1 MKNKKIIDFNFNTCW
16 DMLSLNKALL
26 IPSTNTTY
34 EVVNRNGDE
43 MLRVNRGINGTFKDT
58 FYSKNGVKRNF
69 YALKTGYYPDGIKA
83 TDKNIKSISVFKSVY
98 KHFNNFIYTNQVIN
112 LSVKSVYKIIFDKN
126 VFLTKMLK

>member
-1 MKNKKIIDFNFNTCW
+1 MKNKKIIDFNFNTWW

-58 FYSKNGVKRNF
+58 FYTKNGVKRNF
-69 YALKTGYYPDGIKA
+69 CALKTGYYPDGIKA

-98 KHFNNFIYTNQVIN
+98 KHFNNFIYTNHVIN

-126 VFLTKMLK
+126 LKISC

>member
-1 MKNKKIIDFNFNTCW
+1 MKNKKIIDFNFNTWW

-98 KHFNNFIYTNQVIN
+98 KHFNNFIYTNHVIN
-112 LSVKSVYKIIFDKN
+112 LSVKGVYKIIFDKN
-126 VFLTKMLK
+126 VKISC

>member
-1 MKNKKIIDFNFNTCW
+1 MKNKKIIDFNFNTWW

-34 EVVNRNGDE
+34 EVINRNGDE

-58 FYSKNGVKRNF
+58 FYTKNGVKRNF

-98 KHFNNFIYTNQVIN
+98 KHFNNFIYTNHVIN
-112 LSVKSVYKIIFDKN
+112 LSVKRVYKIIFDKN
-126 VFLTKMLK
+126 LKISC

>member
-1 MKNKKIIDFNFNTCW
+1 MKNKKIIDFNFNTWW

-58 FYSKNGVKRNF
+58 FYSKNIVKRNF
-69 YALKTGYYPDGIKA
+69 YALKTGYYPDGVKA
-83 TDKNIKSISVFKSVY
+83 TDKNIKCISIFKSVY

-126 VFLTKMLK
+126 VKIVR

>member
-1 MKNKKIIDFNFNTCW
+1 MKNKKIIDFNFNTWW

-58 FYSKNGVKRNF
+58 FYTKNGVKRNF
-69 YALKTGYYPDGIKA
+69 CALKTGYYPDGIKA

-98 KHFNNFIYTNQVIN
+98 KHFNNFIYTNHVIN

-126 VFLTKMLK
+126 VKISC

>member
-1 MKNKKIIDFNFNTCW
+1 MKNKKIIDFNFNTWW

-98 KHFNNFIYTNQVIN
+98 KHFNNFIYTNHVIN

-126 VFLTKMLK
+126 LKISC

>member
-1 MKNKKIIDFNFNTCW
+1 MKNKKIIDFNFNTWW

-126 VFLTKMLK
+126 F

>member
-1 MKNKKIIDFNFNTCW
+1 MKNKKIIDFNFNTWW

-26 IPSTNTTY
+26 ITYTNTTY

-43 MLRVNRGINGTFKDT
+43 MLRVNRKINGAFKDT
-58 FYSKNGVKRNF
+58 FYSKNIVKRNF
-69 YALKTGYYPDGIKA
+69 YALKTGYYPDGVKA
-83 TDKNIKSISVFKSVY
+83 TDKNIKCISIFKSVY